1 MTIDLIIIHVV
12 FIATCVGCSWYWGR
26 KEGAQRVLQMLID
39 DQVITPRD
47 LERYVPVSY
56 THLKLPTICSV

>member
-26 KEGAQRVLQMLID
+26 KEGAQKVLQMLID
-39 DQVITPRD
+39 DRVITAED
-47 LERYVPVSY
+47 LERYTV
-56 THLKLPTICSV
+56 TDDQ